1 MTELADLILRSGR
14 AGVELALFVL
24 LPVMVVMLTLMRLL
38 EAKGLLE
45 RIVRWVAPLLL
56 PLGIPGLGVFALL
69 QVLLV
74 SFAASMATLTMMDR
88 GGASRRHIAAVLAL
102 VFGCAQANVT
112 FPMSAMGLDGLLTLL
127 VSALAG
133 IIGATATYHLFGR
146 TLEDRDQGPEERPT
160 HRSADD
166 AKGVLNVINHAGGEA
181 FSIAVGSIPM
191 LILALLLVNG
201 LRDLGVMEALEGL
214 LDPLFHWLD
223 LPAAMVLPILTKYIA
238 GGTAMMGVT
247 AEFMNEGLI
256 SATDLNRMAGFLIHP
271 LDVAGIAILIS
282 AGPRVASVLRPAL
295 LGGLVAICLRT
306 LFHYVWF
313 L

>member
-24 LPVMVVMLTLMRLL
+24 LPVMVVMLSLMRLL
-38 EAKGLLE
+38 EAKGILDW
-45 RIVRWVAPLLL
+45 IVRWASPLLL

-74 SFAASMATLTMMDR
+74 SFAAPLATLTMMDKA
-88 GGASRRHIAAVLAL
+88 GASRRHIAAVLAL

-112 FPMSAMGLDGLLTLL
+112 FPMSAVGLDGLLTLL
-127 VSALAG
+127 VSAVAAVF
-133 IIGATATYHLFGR
+133 GATATYHLFGR
-146 TLEDRDQGPEERPT
+146 GLEDRDQGPEPHPK

-166 AKGVLNVINHAGGEA
+166 AKDVLSVINHAGGEA
-181 FSIAVGSIPM
+181 FGIAIGAIPM
-191 LILALLLVNG
+191 LVLALLLVNG
-201 LRDLGVMEALEGL
+201 LRDAGIMEGLETL
-214 LDPLFHWLD
+214 LDPIFRWLNV
-223 LPAAMVLPILTKYIA
+223 PTAMVLPIVTKYIA

-247 AEFMNEGLI
+247 VEFMNEGLI
-256 SATDLNRMAGFLIHP
+256 ASADLNRMAGFLIHP
-271 LDVAGIAILIS
+271 TDIAGIAILIS

-295 LGGLVAICLRT
+295 LGGFLAIGLRT
-306 LFHYVWF
+306 LFHYLWF

>member
-1 MTELADLILRSGR
+1 LTELADLILRSGR

-38 EAKGLLE
+38 EAKGILD
-45 RIVRWVAPLLL
+45 RIVRWVSPLLL

-69 QVLLV
+69 QILFV
-74 SFAASMATLTMMDR
+74 SFAAPLATLTMMDR
-88 GGASRRHIAAVLAL
+88 GGASPRHIAAVLSL

-112 FPMSAMGLDGLLTLL
+112 FPMSAVGLNGLLTLL

-133 IIGATATYHLFGR
+133 IAGAAAAYHLFGR
-146 TLEDRDQGPEERPT
+146 RLDGLDQRPEENPR
-160 HRSADD
+160 HRSAAG

-181 FSIAVGSIPM
+181 FGIAVGAIPM
-191 LILALLLVNG
+191 LVLALLLVNG
-201 LRDLGVMEALEGL
+201 LRDAGAVAMLEGL
-214 LDPLFHWLD
+214 LDPVFRLLD
-223 LPAAMVLPILTKYIA
+223 LPPAMVLPIVTKYIA

-247 AEFMNEGLI
+247 VEFMNEGLLT
-256 SATDLNRMAGFLIHP
+256 ATELNRMAGFLIHP

-295 LGGLVAICLRT
+295 LGATVAIGLRT
-306 LFHYVWF
+306 LFHYFWF